1 MAKYKIGIALGGGGT
16 RGYAHIGVLQAL
28 KEKGIEGEIFSGT
41 SAGALVGAFM
51 AAGNSPKEVFR
62 MMKRKSIFDFAH
74 ITIPSKGLMTL
85 DNLTKLMKKSIP
97 FDNLEDLP
105 MPLISTVSDMQAG
118 KVEYLTKGPL
128 IPSVIASA
136 AIPVLFEPVA
146 MNDTLYSDGA
156 IFDNLPYKPL
166 EPLCDHVIAIHV
178 SPIRPVSE
186 ITNLIQ
192 IAIRAFELGVNGN
205 IPERRSEKRTV
216 IAPKGVDKYA
226 LLDASDA
233 DALYNLAYEHTMKMD
248 LDYIIQGVGK

>member
-51 AAGNSPKEVFR
+51 AAGNSPDEVFKL
-62 MMKRKSIFDFAH
+62 MKRKSIFDFAH

-85 DNLTKLMKKSIP
+85 DNLSKLIKKSIP
-97 FDNLEDLP
+97 YDNLEDLP
-105 MPLISTVSDMQAG
+105 KPLISTVSNMLSG
-118 KVEYLTKGPL
+118 KVEYLKEGPL
-128 IPSVIASA
+128 VPSVIASA
-136 AIPVLFEPVA
+136 AIPVLFEAVEL
-146 MNDTLYSDGA
+146 NGTIYNDGA

-178 SPIRPVSE
+178 SPIRPVVE
-186 ITNLIQ
+186 LTNIVQ

-205 IPERRSEKRTV
+205 IQEKKSEKRTV
-216 IAPKGVDKYA
+216 IAPKDVDKYA

-248 LDYIIQGVGK
+248 LGHILSR